1 MTEAVNDEL
10 YAQVLLCPMGTN
22 GAEAETVGEYLH
34 ILLETLWIK
43 TDTFSGKRPFGF
55 SSWPYELYEALIQ
68 GGFVQGVFDEDGYLD
83 EFSED
88 EMEKADDLILQ
99 AIDYAFRPWR
109 LDDVEE
115 EEDEEAVEEDEE
127 EIDDEELEHASNN
140 GFAQR
145 ETIVMSDQTVMP
157 EETADPVLGYIVES
171 EDELSEDYAE
181 VVAFV
186 QAPEDDSDF
195 YEDDE
200 PVENVIEAFHQGQ
213 QSLTAPPNGIRADIP
228 DTVPE
233 AWTTGE
239 KESPSS
245 PTPEGQ
251 LPEDLPEPQPQT
263 QQTRSTPQPG
273 AGVTE

>member
-1 MTEAVNDEL
+1 MTEAINDEL

-22 GAEAETVGEYLH
+22 GADAETVGEYLH

-109 LDDVEE
+109 LDDIEE
-115 EEDEEAVEEDEE
+115 EETEEGEEEAEDEE
-127 EIDDEELEHASNN
+127 VDDEELEHASNN

-145 ETIVMSDQTVMP
+145 QTIVMSEQTVMP
-157 EETADPVLGYIVES
+157 EETEDPILGYVVES
-171 EDELSEDYAE
+171 EDDLPEDYAE

-186 QAPEDDSDF
+186 QAPEDDDF
-195 YEDDE
+195 YVEDE
-200 PVENVIEAFHQGQ
+200 PVEDVIEAFNNGQ
-213 QSLTAPPNGIRADIP
+213 RSLTAPPNGIRVDVP

-233 AWTTGE
+233 AWATDDQG
-239 KESPSS
+239 SQSL
-245 PTPEGQ
+245 PTQEDQ
-251 LPEDLPEPQPQT
+251 LPTDSPEPQHQT
-263 QQTRSTPQPG
+263 QQVQSRPQPG
-273 AGVTE
+273 PGATE